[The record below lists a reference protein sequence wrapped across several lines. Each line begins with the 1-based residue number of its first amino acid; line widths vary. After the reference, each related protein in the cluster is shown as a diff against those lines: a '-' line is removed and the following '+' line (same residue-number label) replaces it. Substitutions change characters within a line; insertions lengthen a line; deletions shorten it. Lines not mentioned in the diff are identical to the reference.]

1 VSWDFGAVAPFLPDL
16 FAGALTTIWMT
27 FLVLIVGTVTGLFLA
42 VLRTSGR
49 RWITIPTS
57 LYVDFFRTTPP
68 IVQIIWI
75 YFVVPQYLPVD
86 LGPFEAAV
94 VALGLNIGAFL
105 SETFRA
111 GIEAVGRGQRDAA
124 RVLGLTRV
132 QEFRWV
138 VLPQAFR
145 TILPPAVTTAALTVK
160 STSLAAILAVLELTY
175 RGTLISQLTLRPLEV
190 FTLIALIYFVMV
202 YPLWATGRYLER
214 RMSVSRRE
222 GALGG
227 DPARAIEAAAA

>member
-1 VSWDFGAVAPFLPDL
+1 MSWDFGAIVPFLPDL
-16 FAGALTTIWMT
+16 LAGALTTIWMT
-27 FLVLIVGTVTGLFLA
+27 VLVLIVGSGTGLILA

-68 IVQIIWI
+68 MVQIIWI
-75 YFVVPQYLPVD
+75 YFVVPQYLPIA
-86 LGPFEAAV
+86 LGPFEAGV
-94 VALGLNIGAFL
+94 LALGLNIGAFL
-105 SETFRA
+105 AETFRA

-124 RVLGLTRV
+124 RVLGLTRL

-138 VLPQAFR
+138 VLPQAIR

-160 STSLAAILAVLELTY
+160 STSLAAILAILELTY

-190 FTLIALIYFVMV
+190 FTLIAVIYFVMV
-202 YPLWATGRYLER
+202 YPLWAGGRYLER
-214 RMSVSRRE
+214 RMSTGRRD
-222 GALGG
+222 AV
-227 DPARAIEAAAA
+227 RAIEVAAA

>member
-1 VSWDFGAVAPFLPDL
+1 MSWDFGAIVPFLPDL
-16 FAGALTTIWMT
+16 LAGALTTIWMT
-27 FLVLIVGTVTGLFLA
+27 VLVLIVGSGTGLILA

-68 IVQIIWI
+68 MVQIIWI
-75 YFVVPQYLPVD
+75 YFVVPQYLPIA
-86 LGPFEAAV
+86 LGPFEAGV
-94 VALGLNIGAFL
+94 LALGLNIGAFL
-105 SETFRA
+105 AETFRA

-124 RVLGLTRV
+124 RVLGLTRL

-138 VLPQAFR
+138 VLPQAIR

-160 STSLAAILAVLELTY
+160 STSLAAILAILELTY

-190 FTLIALIYFVMV
+190 FTLIAVIYFVMV
-202 YPLWATGRYLER
+202 YPLWAGGRYLER
-214 RMSVSRRE
+214 RLSTGRRD
-222 GALGG
+222 AV
-227 DPARAIEAAAA
+227 RAIEVAAA

>member
-1 VSWDFGAVAPFLPDL
+1 MSWNFGAVLPYLPDL
-16 FAGALTTIWMT
+16 FAGAITTVVMT
-27 FLVLIVGTVTGLFLA
+27 ILVLIVGTVTGLILA

-49 RWITIPTS
+49 RWVTIPTS
-57 LYVDFFRTTPP
+57 LYIDFFRTTPP
-68 IVQIIWI
+68 IVQMIWI
-75 YFVVPQYLPVD
+75 FFVVPQFLPVTLD
-86 LGPFEAAV
+86 AFQAAV

-105 SETFRA
+105 AETFRA

-124 RVLGLTRV
+124 RVLGLTRF

-160 STSLAAILAVLELTY
+160 STSLAAILAILELTY
-175 RGTLISQLTLRPLEV
+175 RGELISQFTLRPLEV
-190 FTLIALIYFVMV
+190 FTLISVIYFVLV

-214 RMSVSRRE
+214 RLTVSRRE
-222 GALGG
+222 AAGRGLM
-227 DPARAIEAAAA
+227 PA

>member
-1 VSWDFGAVAPFLPDL
+1 MNWDFGAVVPFLPDL
-16 FAGALTTIWMT
+16 FAGAVMTIVMT
-27 FLVLIVGTVTGLFLA
+27 VLVLIVGTITGLVLA

-57 LYVDFFRTTPP
+57 LYIDFFRTTPP

-75 YFVVPQYLPVD
+75 YFVVPQFLPVP
-86 LGPFEAAV
+86 LGAYEAAV

-105 SETFRA
+105 AETFRA
-111 GIEAVGRGQRDAA
+111 GIESVGRGQRDAA

-132 QEFRWV
+132 QEFRWI
-138 VLPQAFR
+138 VLPQAVR

-160 STSLAAILAVLELTY
+160 STSLAGILAILELTY

-190 FTLIALIYFVMV
+190 FTLIAIIYFVMV
-202 YPLWATGRYLER
+202 YPLWATGRHLER
-214 RMSVSRRE
+214 RLSAGQRDAV
-222 GALGG
+222 
-227 DPARAIEAAAA
+227 RAIEAAAA